1 MITSFNN
8 LLFQLKSALTE
19 KGILKHWQY
28 LVLASMISFFGVF
41 LWAYLS
47 ILFNVELGVIAV
59 FLGAIQ
65 GLLAFVYMEEKG
77 DPRLIFYSLVFSLLS
92 FFLGK
97 YLLYVH
103 YYDWILSGVVDKN
116 NVNFSLLL
124 FYLRVISYDSIGQFI
139 DFFKAQCTLYDILW
153 IVLIIASSMEY
164 LLFYGNQRNNNQPPS
179 QKKSG
184 RRIQRRFTGQQ
195 F

>member
-1 MITSFNN
+1 MIASFNI
-8 LLFQLKSALTE
+8 LLFQLKSTLTE

-65 GLLAFVYMEEKG
+65 GVLAFLYMEEKG

-139 DFFKAQCTLYDILW
+139 DFFKAQFTLYDMLW

>member
-1 MITSFNN
+1 MIASFNN
-8 LLFQLKSALTE
+8 LLFQLKSTLTE

-28 LVLASMISFFGVF
+28 LVLASIISFFGAF

-65 GLLAFVYMEEKG
+65 GVLAFVYMEEKG
-77 DPRLIFYSLVFSLLS
+77 DPRLIFYSLVFSLMS

-139 DFFKAQCTLYDILW
+139 DYFKVQFTFYDILW
-153 IVLIIASSMEY
+153 IVLIIASSLEY
-164 LLFYGNQRNNNQPPS
+164 LLFYGNQRNNNQPPF

>member
-1 MITSFNN
+1 MIASFNN
-8 LLFQLKSALTE
+8 LLFQLKTALNE

-28 LVLASMISFFGVF
+28 LVLASVISFFGAF

-47 ILFNVELGVIAV
+47 ILFNAEFGVIAV

-65 GLLAFVYMEEKG
+65 GVLAYVYMEEKG
-77 DPRLIFYSLVFSLLS
+77 DPRLIFYSLAFSLMS

-139 DFFKAQCTLYDILW
+139 DFFKAQFTVYDLLW
-153 IVLIIASSMEY
+153 IVLIIASSLEY
-164 LLFYGNQRNNNQPPS
+164 LLFYGNQQNNNQTPS